1 MKLAKKLKIL
11 QDELFNNLL
20 NQAIYYCIKSI
31 INIYLILGF
40 KYAKSVNNLKGG
52 DFLLRKILRGLFTTI
67 GALVGFFIG
76 EVLLKSNNLSVL
88 NYFNSNLV
96 LKIVFLTVSTILF
109 GFILFLLS
117 PWITSLII
125 RSIEYT
131 EKSVQK
137 IPANEILFGTIGAIT
152 GLLIASLIG
161 VQFSH
166 ISIIGTIIAVIL
178 SVIMASLGADI
189 AVRKREELINIF
201 SSMRKSSGSK
211 DKKSKVVS
219 KGDPKVLD
227 TSVIIDG
234 RIFDIC
240 QTGFVEGTLVIPNF
254 VLEELRHI
262 ADSSD
267 GLKRN
272 RGRRGLDILNK
283 IQKELSIDVQIYE
296 KDFPD
301 IAEVDSKLL
310 KLAQVLNGKVITN
323 DYNLNKVA
331 EFQGVPV
338 LNINELANAV
348 KPVVLPGE
356 EMRIQIIKDGKESG
370 QGIAYLDD
378 GTMIVV
384 EGGRRH
390 IGETKDVVVTS
401 VLQTAAG
408 RMIFAKQKELMES

>member
-1 MKLAKKLKIL
+1 MLIIKTEVKL
-11 QDELFNNLL
+11 LF
-20 NQAIYYCIKSI
+20 K
-31 INIYLILGF
+31 
-40 KYAKSVNNLKGG
+40 
-52 DFLLRKILRGLFTTI
+52 KILRGLFTGI
-67 GALVGFFIG
+67 GLILGYLIG
-76 EVLLKSNNLSVL
+76 DEVTHTRYFMDSGYFANNPIKTVL
-88 NYFNSNLV
+88 
-96 LKIVFLTVSTILF
+96 FLILSTIFF
-109 GFILFLLS
+109 GIILFLIS
-117 PWITSLII
+117 PWINS
-125 RSIEYT
+125 SITKIMDYI
-131 EKSVQK
+131 EKSMQK
-137 IPANEILFGTIGAIT
+137 LPATEILLGTSGAIVGLVIAALFVNLLASIPVIGAI
-152 GLLIASLIG
+152 L
-161 VQFSH
+161 
-166 ISIIGTIIAVIL
+166 AVMIEL
-178 SVIMASLGADI
+178 VMAALGANI
-189 AVRKREELINIF
+189 AIRKREELLALFSNISIKRT
-201 SSMRKSSGSK
+201 SSNKE
-211 DKKSKVVS
+211 KKG
-219 KGDPKVLD
+219 KGDYKGYSKVLD

-240 QTGFVEGTLVIPNF
+240 QTGFIEGTLVIPNF

-283 IQKELSIDVQIYE
+283 IQKELNIEVQIYE

-310 KLAQVLNGKVITN
+310 KLAQVLSGKVITN

-370 QGIAYLDD
+370 QGVAYLDD

-384 EGGRRH
+384 EGGRKH
-390 IGETKDVVVTS
+390 IGEIKDVVVTS

-408 RMIFAKQKELMES
+408 RMIFAKQKEEV